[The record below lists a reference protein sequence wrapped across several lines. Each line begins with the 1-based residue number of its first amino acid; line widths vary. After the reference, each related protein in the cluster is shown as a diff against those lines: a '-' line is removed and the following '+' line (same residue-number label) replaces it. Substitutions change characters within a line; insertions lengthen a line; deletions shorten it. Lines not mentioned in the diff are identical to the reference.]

1 MARCTGNPTSTL
13 GGGGGTKLF
22 CSQAL
27 NATEANVTKAI
38 REAMAV
44 RSRTISFSLEYADAR
59 ACLIYVPRLF
69 CFGKRLLFENAF
81 ATHE

>member
-69 CFGKRLLFENAF
+69 LLQKKAF
-81 ATHE
+81 VRERFRDP